1 MVFGRLV
8 DELQS
13 GMTVDAQDWE
23 GLSETDILNH
33 WTKNVSNLDVEL
45 PENCASFVS
54 LFFRNKLDIL
64 QIVLRRKEGHEGQ

>member
-8 DELQS
+8 DELQA

-23 GLSETDILNH
+23 GLSETDILDH

-54 LFFRNKLDIL
+54 LFL
-64 QIVLRRKEGHEGQ
+64 

>member
-8 DELQS
+8 DELQP
-13 GMTVDAQDWE
+13 GMTVDAQ
-23 GLSETDILNH
+23 GLSETDILDH

-54 LFFRNKLDIL
+54 LFCRDKLDIL